1 MAKKVKDYFGL
12 SWIVSLILA
21 IIPPT
26 SVVCGCITRFKENTL
41 AGVIRLLFV
50 LSMVGFA
57 FMDKVPFIGFISF
70 IIWIVDL
77 VSMITKHQIFRAI
90 GE

>member
-41 AGVIRLLFV
+41 AGVVRLLFV
-50 LSMVGFA
+50 LTMFGFFIPA
-57 FMDKVPFIGFISF
+57 ARFIGFIGF
-70 IIWIVDL
+70 VIWIVDL